1 MSSAEQLRTLKGYKK
16 SNAWVEY
23 VKKYALENN
32 IAYGCALSHKGLSD
46 DYKNKKPIAKYNVSN
61 DLDKLHEEYRK
72 KGYDL
77 KVSVAKLKKGI
88 IV

>member
-1 MSSAEQLRTLKGYKK
+1 MSSAKGYKK

-46 DYKNKKPIAKYNVSN
+46 DYKNKKPIAKYSDSN
-61 DLDKLHEEYRK
+61 ELDKLRAEYRK

-77 KVSVAKLKKGI
+77 KATVVKLKKG
-88 IV
+88 VVV